1 MPSRYKIM
9 TKKDRFVATYSSV
22 WIFLIVVLT
31 SIVYTNKLID
41 TITWVLI
48 CNITFLT
55 ITASF
60 VFIEPIRDWV
70 DNHIISKF

>member
-1 MPSRYKIM
+1 M
-9 TKKDRFVATYSSV
+9 TKRDRFVATYSSV

-31 SIVYTNKLID
+31 IIVYTNKFID

-48 CNITFLT
+48 CNMMFLT

-60 VFIEPIRDWV
+60 VFIKPIRDWF
-70 DNHIISKF
+70 DKHIISKF

>member
-1 MPSRYKIM
+1 M
-9 TKKDRFVATYSSV
+9 TKRDRFVATYSSV

-31 SIVYTNKLID
+31 SILFTDKLID

-55 ITASF
+55 ITESF

>member
-1 MPSRYKIM
+1 M
-9 TKKDRFVATYSSV
+9 TKRDRFVATYSSV
-22 WIFLIVVLT
+22 WIFLLVVLT

-41 TITWVLI
+41 STIWVLI

-60 VFIEPIRDWV
+60 VLIKPIGDWV
-70 DNHIISKF
+70 DKHIISKF

>member
-1 MPSRYKIM
+1 M
-9 TKKDRFVATYSSV
+9 TKRDRFVAAYSSV

-31 SIVYTNKLID
+31 IIVYTNKFID
-41 TITWVLI
+41 SVIWVLM

-55 ITASF
+55 VTASF

>member
-1 MPSRYKIM
+1 MRNNIM
-9 TKKDRFVATYSSV
+9 TKRDRFVATYSSV
-22 WIFLIVVLT
+22 WIFLLVVLT
-31 SIVYTNKLID
+31 SIIYVNKLID
-41 TITWVLI
+41 TGTWVLI

>member
-1 MPSRYKIM
+1 M
-9 TKKDRFVATYSSV
+9 TKRDRFVAAYSSV
-22 WIFLIVVLT
+22 WIFLLVVLT

-41 TITWVLI
+41 SVIWVLI

>member
-1 MPSRYKIM
+1 M
-9 TKKDRFVATYSSV
+9 TKRDRFVAAYSSV
-22 WIFLIVVLT
+22 WIFLLVVLT

-41 TITWVLI
+41 STIWVLI

-60 VFIEPIRDWV
+60 VLIKPIGDWV
-70 DNHIISKF
+70 DKHIISKF

>member
-1 MPSRYKIM
+1 M
-9 TKKDRFVATYSSV
+9 TKRDRFVATYSSV

-41 TITWVLI
+41 STIWVLI

-60 VFIEPIRDWV
+60 VLIKPIGDWV
-70 DNHIISKF
+70 DKHIISKF

>member
-1 MPSRYKIM
+1 M
-9 TKKDRFVATYSSV
+9 TKRDRFVATYSSV

-41 TITWVLI
+41 SVIWVLI

-60 VFIEPIRDWV
+60 VLIKPIGDWV
-70 DNHIISKF
+70 DKHIISKF

>member
-1 MPSRYKIM
+1 M
-9 TKKDRFVATYSSV
+9 TKRDKFVATYSSV
-22 WIFLIVVLT
+22 WIFLLVVLT
-31 SIVYTNKLID
+31 SIVYVNKLID
-41 TITWVLI
+41 TGTWVLI

>member
-1 MPSRYKIM
+1 M
-9 TKKDRFVATYSSV
+9 TKRDRFVTTYSSV

-31 SIVYTNKLID
+31 SIVYTNKFID
-41 TITWVLI
+41 STIWVLM

>member
-1 MPSRYKIM
+1 M
-9 TKKDRFVATYSSV
+9 TKRDRFVATYSSI

-41 TITWVLI
+41 TGTWVLI

-70 DNHIISKF
+70 DKHIISKF

>member
-1 MPSRYKIM
+1 M
-9 TKKDRFVATYSSV
+9 TKRDRFVAAYSSV

-31 SIVYTNKLID
+31 IIVYTNKLID
-41 TITWVLI
+41 SVIWVLM

-70 DNHIISKF
+70 DKHIISKF

>member
-1 MPSRYKIM
+1 M
-9 TKKDRFVATYSSV
+9 TKRDRFVATYSSV

-31 SIVYTNKLID
+31 IIVYTNKFVDSVI
-41 TITWVLI
+41 WVLM

-70 DNHIISKF
+70 DKHIISKF

>member
-1 MPSRYKIM
+1 M
-9 TKKDRFVATYSSV
+9 TKRDRFVATYSSV

-41 TITWVLI
+41 TGTWVLI

-70 DNHIISKF
+70 DKHIISKF

>member
-1 MPSRYKIM
+1 M
-9 TKKDRFVATYSSV
+9 TKRDRFVATYSSV
-22 WIFLIVVLT
+22 WIFLLVVLT

-41 TITWVLI
+41 SVIWVLI

-60 VFIEPIRDWV
+60 VLIKPIGDWV
-70 DNHIISKF
+70 DKHIISKF

>member
-1 MPSRYKIM
+1 M
-9 TKKDRFVATYSSV
+9 TKRDRFVAAYSSV
-22 WIFLIVVLT
+22 WIFLLVVLT
-31 SIVYTNKLID
+31 SIIYVNKLID
-41 TITWVLI
+41 TGTWVLI